1 MMNWKMHIKLRK
13 NSTLVFIILL
23 SLLISCS
30 TKDEENYVVK
40 VGESY
45 LTESMI
51 KESLSSLGDSNK
63 FREEFIREWIEAE
76 LIYLDALK
84 NGTVDSE
91 EYQRLLAKAKVE
103 IANALAIKK
112 ILTDNSIDIVNKKLE
127 NYYVNNI
134 SEFKVAS
141 PRLVYNQVTF
151 TNRKV
156 ANNFRNVVVDQGWKN
171 SVNQFSNEG
180 IDFSVVENKIEYVY
194 NMLNENLRK
203 QFFRLSKNELSRV
216 FATSKNTFAIIQL
229 LKRYNKNDVPEF
241 EEIKGE
247 IEQKYFSL
255 KRKKLYSNYL
265 KELYS
270 KYSFEIVR

>member
-1 MMNWKMHIKLRK
+1 MMNWKMLIKLRK

-91 EYQRLLAKAKVE
+91 EYQRLLAKAKIE

-112 ILTDNSIDIVNKKLE
+112 ILSDNSIDIVNKKLE

-151 TNRKV
+151 TNRKI
-156 ANNFRNVVVDQGWKN
+156 ANNFRNVVVEQGWKN
-171 SVNQFSNEG
+171 TVNQFSNEG

-216 FATSKNTFAIIQL
+216 FTTSKNTFAIIQL

-255 KRKKLYSNYL
+255 KRKELCNNYL